1 MLRVSD
7 DHAGHAARTMPGA
20 AELRLLVRLL
30 RADEH
35 GIARCLPA
43 VEGGLDG
50 LVATCSRH
58 GLSVVLL
65 GALRQRDLLDRVSPE
80 GRTILDQR
88 RRRQAERQRVLGRTL
103 ARVADLFDAR
113 GVPFVLLKG
122 PYLARR
128 LYGDALGREFV
139 DLDLLVRRTD
149 RRQACRLLTEDGFV
163 LDSRTVLG
171 SELTS
176 LFVHGFDFTGR
187 EARIDLHW
195 GLSRHPSLHV
205 DEERLWSR
213 RATYALDDRPFGV
226 LSDEDEV
233 VFAALSLLRDIERGR
248 PKAKNVVDLIQIV
261 AAIDAHAGWE
271 SLLARADGT
280 RGPLVNVIG
289 ACLDLAAAHD
299 LAPRLSAALAAHAG
313 RRVAGAASD
322 DPLRFRPTRH
332 GLGNKLWS
340 ARAYDTSLPAW
351 LVWWVVS
358 LPFRV
363 AVHRAPRR
371 PRPPLAG

>member
-1 MLRVSD
+1 
-7 DHAGHAARTMPGA
+7 MPGA

-30 RADEH
+30 RADEA

-50 LVATCSRH
+50 LAAVCSRH
-58 GLSVVLL
+58 GLSLVLL
-65 GALRQRDLLDRVSPE
+65 GALRRNHLLDRVSPE
-80 GRTILDQR
+80 ARAILEQR
-88 RRRQAERQRVLGRTL
+88 RRRQAERQRTLGRTL
-103 ARVADLFDAR
+103 ARVADLFEAR
-113 GVPFVLLKG
+113 GIPFLLLKG
-122 PYLARR
+122 PYLAHRF
-128 LYGDALGREFV
+128 YGDELSREFV
-139 DLDLLVRRTD
+139 DLDLLVRGAD
-149 RRQACRLLTEDGFV
+149 RRRACSLLVDDGFG

-171 SELTS
+171 RELTS
-176 LFVHGFDFTGR
+176 LFVHGFDFTDR
-187 EARIDLHW
+187 EAKVDLHW
-195 GLSRHPSLHV
+195 GLSRHPSLRV
-205 DEERLWSR
+205 DEQRLWSR
-213 RATYALDDRPFGV
+213 RATYSLDDRSFGV

-233 VFAALSLLRDIERGR
+233 AFAALSLLRDIERAR

-261 AAIDAHAGWE
+261 AAVDADADWD

-280 RGPLVNVIG
+280 LGPLVNVIG

-313 RRVAGAASD
+313 RRVAGEESD
-322 DPLRFRPTRH
+322 HPLRFRPTRH

-351 LVWWVVS
+351 LAWWVVS

-371 PRPPLAG
+371 RQSPLEG